1 MASQSPCAGADAAV
15 AHAGAK
21 SPESGKCLAGAGTNS
36 EMEGIEVERE

>member
-15 AHAGAK
+15 A
-21 SPESGKCLAGAGTNS
+21 ESGKCLAGAGTNS